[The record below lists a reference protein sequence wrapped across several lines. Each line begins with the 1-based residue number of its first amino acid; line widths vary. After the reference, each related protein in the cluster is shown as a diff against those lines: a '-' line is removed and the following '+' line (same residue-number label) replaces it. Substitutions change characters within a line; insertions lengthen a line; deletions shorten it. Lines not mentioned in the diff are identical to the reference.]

1 MSRNRETCLTHGT
14 GPGQRNYN
22 FKEPPCKKNDSGP
35 GCSASRMWC
44 EATSNLSHVQTQVL
58 TNVEQKIHLSPHR
71 CSLSSFFFLFF
82 VEIETICFTRQEK
95 GEIFLT
101 QYAHAGVQEG
111 MRAPRR
117 SCSWLSLQR
126 HHQVHVLKCLL
137 LPAQRPQCLSLT
149 TKCEHANETNA
160 TETDWSRNLWTRE
173 GTNGSYD
180 QFCYIK
186 MIFHFKNN
194 HSNCNVAKKSSASV
208 SSKTLVQTQ
217 LIESKK

>member
-82 VEIETICFTRQEK
+82 CRNRNNLLHTTGERWDIFNSICTRRSA
-95 GEIFLT
+95 GRHARTSALMFLT
-101 QYAHAGVQEG
+101 ISPAPSSGPCFEVSPAAGS
-111 MRAPRR
+111 A
-117 SCSWLSLQR
+117 
-126 HHQVHVLKCLL
+126 
-137 LPAQRPQCLSLT
+137 
-149 TKCEHANETNA
+149 
-160 TETDWSRNLWTRE
+160 
-173 GTNGSYD
+173 
-180 QFCYIK
+180 
-186 MIFHFKNN
+186 
-194 HSNCNVAKKSSASV
+194 ASV
-208 SSKTLVQTQ
+208 PAVNSQMWAR
-217 LIESKK
+217 